1 MRAARRGRD
10 PASHPIVEDPTT
22 LMDAS
27 ALQMIILPAGIIAVL
42 FAIYLARDV
51 LARDTGTP
59 EMQAVAGTIFEGAVA
74 FIRRQY
80 TTIFLL
86 AVVGAVAIGIVI
98 TLVETEEVADVPKL
112 AGLPI
117 GIMTAVAFFVG
128 ALCSMASGIIGMYIS
143 VKSNVRTASAA
154 RRSLVE
160 AVQVAMRGGAVSGFL
175 VVALSLLGVWGIF
188 TVYSTFIA
196 DVTVAEAPFLIV
208 GFGFGAS
215 FVALFAQLGG
225 GIYTKAADVGS
236 DLVGK
241 VEAGIPEDD
250 PRNAGVVADLVGD
263 NVGDCAGRGADLFES
278 TAAENIGAMILGVSV
293 FAIASAA
300 GWPNPEAWIFFPLV
314 VRAFGL
320 LATIVAIFFVRGSE
334 TENPMN
340 MLNRGYWVTTLLS
353 VVGLGIT
360 TAVMMQTNGGTG
372 EFGNLPTWVY
382 FFGCG
387 IVGLATSIAFV
398 YITQYYTAG
407 TFRPVREIAEASKT
421 GPATNIISG
430 TAVGFETTAVTAI
443 TISIALFV
451 SHWLGDQ
458 AGLVG
463 EGGRNVGGIFGTAVA
478 TMGMLMTTAYILA
491 MDTFGPITD
500 NAGGIAEF
508 SRAEAGAREIT
519 DRLDAVGNTTKALTK
534 GYAIASASLAAF
546 LLFSAYIDKIN
557 LIQGRRIEAGVPGAE
572 LLNAVNLAN
581 VSVFIAALIAAML
594 VYFFSSLAIRAVGK
608 TAQSIIVE
616 VRRQFREMPG
626 IMDYSQRPDY
636 ARVVDI
642 TTRAALGE
650 MVAPGLVA
658 VATPIIVGVLLGYEA
673 VAGMLMVGTIAG
685 VLLATVLNNGGG
697 AWDNAKKYIEAGHL
711 TDDKGNVIGKK
722 TDAHAAAVVGDT
734 VGDPFKDTAGPSL
747 HVLVKLLATITLVL
761 APLFIR

>member
-1 MRAARRGRD
+1 M
-10 PASHPIVEDPTT
+10 S
-22 LMDAS
+22 
-27 ALQMIILPAGIIAVL
+27 
-42 FAIYLARDV
+42 
-51 LARDTGTP
+51 
-59 EMQAVAGTIFEGAVA
+59 
-74 FIRRQY
+74 
-80 TTIFLL
+80 
-86 AVVGAVAIGIVI
+86 
-98 TLVETEEVADVPKL
+98 
-112 AGLPI
+112 
-117 GIMTAVAFFVG
+117 
-128 ALCSMASGIIGMYIS
+128 
-143 VKSNVRTASAA
+143 
-154 RRSLVE
+154 
-160 AVQVAMRGGAVSGFL
+160 
-175 VVALSLLGVWGIF
+175 
-188 TVYSTFIA
+188 
-196 DVTVAEAPFLIV
+196 
-208 GFGFGAS
+208 
-215 FVALFAQLGG
+215 
-225 GIYTKAADVGS
+225 GS

-250 PRNAGVVADLVGD
+250 PRNAGVIADLVGD

-278 TAAENIGAMILGVSV
+278 TAAENIGAMILGVAV
-293 FAIASAA
+293 FAIAESA

-314 VRAFGL
+314 IRAFGL
-320 LATIVAIFFVRGSE
+320 LATILAMFFIRGSE

-340 MLNRGYWVTTLLS
+340 ILNRGYWVTTILS
-353 VVGLGIT
+353 VAGLAFVT
-360 TAVMMQTNGGTG
+360 FVMMDTNGTIANG
-372 EFGNLPTWVY
+372 LPTWVW
-382 FFGCG
+382 FFFAG

-407 TFRPVREIAEASKT
+407 TFRPVREIAEASRT

-430 TAVGFETTAVTAI
+430 TAVGYETTLVTAI
-443 TISIALFV
+443 SIAIALLA
-451 SHWLGDQ
+451 SYWLGSQ
-458 AGLVG
+458 ANLLDA
-463 EGGRNVGGIFGTAVA
+463 EGQNVGGIFGTAVA

-500 NAGGIAEF
+500 NAGGVAEF
-508 SRAEAGAREIT
+508 SRSEAHTREIT

-546 LLFSAYIDKIN
+546 LLFSAYINKVN
-557 LIQGRRIEAGVPGAE
+557 LIQSNRGGEP
-572 LLNAVNLAN
+572 LTSVNLAD
-581 VSVFIAALIAAML
+581 VDVFVAALIGAML

-642 TTRAALGE
+642 TTRAALRE

-658 VATPIIVGVLLGYEA
+658 VATPILVGLLLGYEA
-673 VAGMLMVGTIAG
+673 VAGFLMVGTISG
-685 VLLATVLNNGGG
+685 VMLATVLNNGGG
-697 AWDNAKKYIEAGHL
+697 AWDNAKKYIESGNLKDA
-711 TDDKGNVIGKK
+711 DGNVLGKK

>member
-1 MRAARRGRD
+1 
-10 PASHPIVEDPTT
+10 VEDPTT

-59 EMQAVAGTIFEGAVA
+59 EMEAVAGTIFEGAVA

-80 TTIFLL
+80 TTIFML

-188 TVYSTFIA
+188 TFYSTFIA

-225 GIYTKAADVGS
+225 GIYTKAEDVGS

-572 LLNAVNLAN
+572 LLNAVNMAN
-581 VSVFIAALIAAML
+581 VNVFIAALIAAML
-594 VYFFSSLAIRAVGK
+594 VYFFSSLAIRAVGT

-626 IMDYSQRPDY
+626 IMDYTQRPDY

-642 TTRAALGE
+642 TTRAALRQ

-697 AWDNAKKYIEAGHL
+697 AWDNAKKFIEAGHL

>member
-1 MRAARRGRD
+1 V
-10 PASHPIVEDPTT
+10 PASHPPWRDPTT

-27 ALQMIILPAGIIAVL
+27 ALQLIILPAGLIAVL
-42 FAIYLARDV
+42 FALYLARDV
-51 LARDTGTP
+51 LARDTGTA

-86 AVVGAVAIGIVI
+86 AVVGALVIGAVI
-98 TLVETEEVADVPKL
+98 TLVETPEVADVPKL

-188 TVYSTFIA
+188 TAYSALVA
-196 DVTVAEAPFLIV
+196 DVTVADAPFLIV

-241 VEAGIPEDD
+241 VEKGIPEDD

-278 TAAENIGAMILGVSV
+278 TAAENIGAMILGVAV
-293 FAIASAA
+293 FTIASAA
-300 GWPNPEAWIFFPLV
+300 GWPDPEAWIFFPLV

-320 LATIVAIFFVRGSE
+320 LATIVAIFFVRGKE
-334 TENPMN
+334 TEDPMN

-360 TAVMMQTNGGTG
+360 TAVMMNTNGGTG
-372 EFGNLPTWVY
+372 EAFGLPTWVY
-382 FFGCG
+382 FFLAGV
-387 IVGLATSIAFV
+387 VGLATSVAFV
-398 YITQYYTAG
+398 YITQFYTAG
-407 TFRPVREIAEASKT
+407 SYRPVREIAEASKT
-421 GPATNIISG
+421 GPATNIIAG
-430 TAVGFETTAVTAI
+430 TAVGFETTLVTAV

-451 SHWLGDQ
+451 SFWLGDQ
-458 AGLVG
+458 AGLIG

-508 SRAEAGAREIT
+508 SRAEANAREIT

-557 LIQGRRIEAGVPGAE
+557 VIQGRRLEAGVPGAQ
-572 LLNAVNLAN
+572 LLESVNLAN
-581 VSVFIAALIAAML
+581 VNVFIAALIAAML

-608 TAQSIIVE
+608 TAQTIIFE

-642 TTRAALGE
+642 TTKAALRE

-658 VATPIIVGVLLGYEA
+658 VATPIIVGILLGYEA

-697 AWDNAKKYIEAGHL
+697 AWDNAKKYIESGQLKDAE
-711 TDDKGNVIGKK
+711 GNVLGKGSE
-722 TDAHAAAVVGDT
+722 AHAAAVVGDT

>member
-1 MRAARRGRD
+1 VELAD
-10 PASHPIVEDPTT
+10 LILWIVP
-22 LMDAS
+22 L
-27 ALQMIILPAGIIAVL
+27 AGLAAVL
-42 FAIYLARDV
+42 FAGYLARDV
-51 LARDTGTP
+51 LRRDKGP
-59 EMQAVAGTIFEGAVA
+59 QAMQDVGDTIREGADA
-74 FIRRQY
+74 FIKRQY
-80 TTIFLL
+80 TTIGLL
-86 AVVGAVAIGIVI
+86 ALVAAVVIGVVIYVVETPDVADVPELSGLPIALMTAIAFLVGAVA
-98 TLVETEEVADVPKL
+98 
-112 AGLPI
+112 
-117 GIMTAVAFFVG
+117 
-128 ALCSMASGIIGMYIS
+128 SMASGIIGMVIS
-143 VKSNVRTASAA
+143 VRSNVRTAAAA

-188 TVYSTFIA
+188 VAYETLIG
-196 DVTVAEAPFLIV
+196 DVTIAEAPFLIV

-241 VEAGIPEDD
+241 IEAGIPEDD
-250 PRNAGVVADLVGD
+250 PRNAAVIADLVGD

-278 TAAENIGAMILGVSV
+278 TAAENIGAMILGVAA
-293 FAIASAA
+293 FGIATTL
-300 GWPNPEAWIFFPLV
+300 GWPNPELWVFFPLV

-320 LATIVAIFFVRGSE
+320 LATIVAMYFVRGRE
-334 TENPMN
+334 DEDPMK
-340 MLNRGYWVTTLLS
+340 MLNRGYWATTLLS
-353 VVGLGIT
+353 LVGLAVT
-360 TAVMMQTNGGTG
+360 TYVMMQTGPQQVGAMG
-372 EFGNLPTWVY
+372 IPTWVWMLAA
-382 FFGCG
+382 GT
-387 IVGLATSIAFV
+387 VGLITSVVFV

-407 TFRPVREIAEASKT
+407 SWRPVQEIAEASKT

-430 TAVGFETTAVTAI
+430 TAVGFETTFVTVL
-443 TISIALFV
+443 TIGVALMTSAFF
-451 SHWLGDQ
+451 GAQ
-458 AGLVG
+458 AFAGTDNPHVG
-463 EGGRNVGGIFGTAVA
+463 AIFGTAVA

-500 NAGGIAEF
+500 NAGGVAEF

-546 LLFSAYIDKIN
+546 LLFSAYIDKVN
-557 LIQGRRIEAGVPGAE
+557 LVLQRQIDNGIREAGTLME
-572 LLNAVNLAN
+572 SVNLAE
-581 VSVFIAALIAAML
+581 VGVFVAAFVGAML
-594 VYFFSSLAIRAVGK
+594 AFFFSSLAIRAVGK

-642 TTRAALGE
+642 TTAAALRE
-650 MVAPGLVA
+650 MVLPGMVA
-658 VATPIIVGVLLGYEA
+658 VATPIVVGLLLGHEA
-673 VAGMLMVGTIAG
+673 VAGLLMVGTISG

-697 AWDNAKKYIEAGHL
+697 AWDNAKKYIESGNL
-711 TDDKGNVIGKK
+711 KDENGNVLGKG
-722 TDAHAAAVVGDT
+722 TPAHAAAVVGDT